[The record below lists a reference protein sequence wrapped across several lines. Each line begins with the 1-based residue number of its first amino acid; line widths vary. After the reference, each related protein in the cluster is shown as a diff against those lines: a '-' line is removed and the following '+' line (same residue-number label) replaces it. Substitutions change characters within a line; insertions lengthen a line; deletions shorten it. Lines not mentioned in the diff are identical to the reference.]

1 MSHYPAGEITHS
13 GVTVPI
19 FVDDWGHWSATYAGR
34 THTESDRAKLD
45 ARLKRV
51 VKRTVTKVSVP
62 FVAVNSTGQNFKR
75 GTAYGIHEGTG
86 NVLVEWDDGTKE
98 QVKPSGRYDTW
109 HTQILAG
116 IPDADLATWVLLARA
131 KQQADRA
138 LGVFIRDH
146 EIDLKQDVMR
156 AADEA
161 AAKVADKA
169 T

>member
-1 MSHYPAGEITHS
+1 MSGYPAGEITHN

-19 FVDDWGHWSATYAGR
+19 FVDDYGHWSATYAG
-34 THTESDRAKLD
+34 TKHTEATRDALN
-45 ARLKRV
+45 ARLKRT

-62 FVAVNSTGQNFKR
+62 FVAVNASKQNFKR

-86 NVLVEWDDGTKE
+86 SVLVEWDDGSKE
-98 QVKPSGRYDTW
+98 QVKPSARYDAW
-109 HTQILAG
+109 HTQIFGG
-116 IPDADLATWVLLARA
+116 IPDAELATWVLLARA
-131 KQQADRA
+131 KQQADHA